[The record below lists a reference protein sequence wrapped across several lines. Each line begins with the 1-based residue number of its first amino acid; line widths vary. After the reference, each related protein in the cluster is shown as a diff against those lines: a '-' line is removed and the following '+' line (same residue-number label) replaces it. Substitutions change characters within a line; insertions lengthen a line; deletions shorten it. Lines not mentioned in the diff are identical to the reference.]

1 MQSFSDKDSTFA
13 LDLFKSLHSRN
24 IILTK
29 ITNNVWQFKTSLT
42 WRKENFRTMKKT
54 YLKPTMMVVP
64 VQTTQMLC
72 VSIESNVDLK
82 YGGQTDDDFEE
93 R

>member
-1 MQSFSDKDSTFA
+1 
-13 LDLFKSLHSRN
+13 
-24 IILTK
+24 
-29 ITNNVWQFKTSLT
+29 
-42 WRKENFRTMKKT
+42 MKKT

-64 VQTTQMLC
+64 VKTTQMIC

-82 YGGQTDDDFEE
+82 YGGETYDKFNEDDI

>member
-1 MQSFSDKDSTFA
+1 
-13 LDLFKSLHSRN
+13 
-24 IILTK
+24 
-29 ITNNVWQFKTSLT
+29 
-42 WRKENFRTMKKT
+42 MKKT

-72 VSIESNVDLK
+72 ASVESNVNFE
-82 YGGQTDDDFEE
+82 YGGETPDEFDEDDI

>member
-1 MQSFSDKDSTFA
+1 
-13 LDLFKSLHSRN
+13 
-24 IILTK
+24 
-29 ITNNVWQFKTSLT
+29 
-42 WRKENFRTMKKT
+42 MKKT

-64 VQTTQMLC
+64 VQTTQMIC

-82 YGGQTDDDFEE
+82 YGGQTDKGFDEDDI